1 MNMRMPDGMD
11 RRLMLMLDCFGG
23 CIHNRAIMNLSIY
36 RDLKSVK
43 KLHFQSDFSNMHI
56 QIFRIVEHIAK
67 QIGFCCI
74 YYSTFSRK

>member
-11 RRLMLMLDCFGG
+11 RGLMQMLDCFGG
-23 CIHNRAIMNLSIY
+23 CIHKRAIMNLSIY
-36 RDLKSVK
+36 KDLKAVK
-43 KLHFQSDFSNMHI
+43 KLHIQSVFSNMHI
-56 QIFRIVEHIAK
+56 QIFRIVVHIAK